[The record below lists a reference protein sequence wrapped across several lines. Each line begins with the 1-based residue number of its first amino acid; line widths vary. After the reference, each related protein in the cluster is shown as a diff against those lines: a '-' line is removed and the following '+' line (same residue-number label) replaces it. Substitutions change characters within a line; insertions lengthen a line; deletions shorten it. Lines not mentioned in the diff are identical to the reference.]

1 MIFNLTK
8 PFLILL
14 LASGCTAVFGQ
25 SNFGIDTS
33 LVFNQRYT
41 QCERK
46 WVAFPKKGVKE
57 SYSYGI
63 VYIDAQAGFTFDV
76 RGAFKIDKDGH
87 YIADTSF
94 SDNTTTKMRLIRSTV
109 HLALVPVA
117 HFAELYIT
125 PQPGWLK
132 SYYSYTDTLAHNL
145 HWGITYNDLDQCD
158 TALVYLNKV
167 YAVQP
172 HYKGLEYEM
181 IFAYNTLGDYDGAIK
196 TIEAALP
203 ADPMNVLYYRELGY
217 AYLKQRNYDKAIST
231 YKTGINLCFADH
243 QRETK
248 ADMAIN
254 LAEVYKSSGSD
265 DQYKYWGKLA
275 KLWAKPETDLYNF
288 IVNQGF

>member
-1 MIFNLTK
+1 MK
-8 PFLILL
+8 PFFILL
-14 LASGCTAVFGQ
+14 LVCGCSAVFGQ
-25 SNFGIDTS
+25 NNFSADIFLKFD
-33 LVFNQRYT
+33 QRYT

-46 WVAFPKKGVKE
+46 WVVFPKRGVGD
-57 SYSYGI
+57 SYRYGMI
-63 VYIDAQAGFTFDV
+63 YLDAQAGFTFDV
-76 RGAFKIDKDGH
+76 MGKFKIDKEGH

-94 SDNTTTKMRLIRSTV
+94 LDRTSIKMRLTRNTL
-109 HLALVPVA
+109 HLALLPTD
-117 HFAELYIT
+117 HFAELHIT
-125 PQPGWLK
+125 PQPDWLK
-132 SYYSYTDTLAHNL
+132 NYYSYTDTLAHNL

-158 TALVYLNKV
+158 TALVYLKKV

-181 IFAYNTLGDYDGAIK
+181 IFAYNASGDYEGAIK
-196 TIEAALP
+196 IIDAAMP

-231 YKTGINLCFADH
+231 YKTGINLCFADG

-275 KLWAKPETDLYNF
+275 KTWAKPETDLYNF